1 MTVVKKPIALECKF
15 AIHIPA
21 KTYGGDDYHYVK
33 EIRHY
38 EDGTSEP
45 AVRLIKNYQR
55 SFYVTRPNKRNHQDK
70 KEWEHID
77 NLLEKKCTQSQLRD
91 EVAKAL
97 NLRWSKDPL
106 KRLQVSPYIYGTDI
120 TSTSLIKHD
129 YQTRWPNHLTAY
141 SVATLD
147 IETDV
152 VCGTNDPIMCTITYK
167 NHVFVSV
174 VKWFVEGF
182 SNVEELYRNA
192 ARRYIGEYIDKH
204 NLEIVFNIA
213 EDPVDLIRS
222 CFNNLHTWKPDFL
235 AIWNMDFDIPRM
247 MDTLEKYNVDPI
259 DVFPDPNLPR
269 ELRICKYKQGP
280 KKKITASGR
289 QNPINPA
296 AQWHTL
302 ELTASFYVI
311 DSMCSY
317 RFIRLSE
324 QEEASYGLD
333 DILNKVLGIRK
344 LKFDKANQYVKLKW
358 HQFMQTNYKIEY
370 IVYNNFDSISMIE
383 LEDKLK
389 DLTFTLPSFSAT
401 TDFWNFK
408 SQPKKIA
415 DALYFYCKEKGFILG
430 CVGQEFQK
438 KEEPVVESEDIDVD
452 DKEPDD
458 QTLDLKDWIITLKS
472 HMSVLGLPL
481 ILEDQYILT
490 NFRAF
495 VYDSDC
501 VSAYPS
507 ATSVAN
513 VSKGTTLRE
522 IILIGDIP
530 ERTFRMQ
537 NLNFILGEINAVEY
551 CQTMFKL
558 PKPEE
563 LLKEFMEE

>member
-1 MTVVKKPIALECKF
+1 MTVVKKPIGLECKF

-21 KTYGGDDYHYVK
+21 TTYDGDDYHYVK

-38 EDGTSEP
+38 SDGTCEP
-45 AVRLIKNYQR
+45 AVRLVKNFQR
-55 SFYVTRPNKRNHQDK
+55 SFYITRPNKQNHQDK

-97 NLRWSKDPL
+97 GLRWSKDPL
-106 KRLQVSPYIYGTDI
+106 KRLQTSPYIYGTDI
-120 TSTSLIKHD
+120 TSTSLIKHE
-129 YQTRWPNHLTAY
+129 YQTRWPNHLTGY

-152 VCGTNDPIMCTITYK
+152 VHGTNDPIMCTITYK
-167 NHVFVSV
+167 NQLFISV

-192 ARRYIGEYIDKH
+192 AKKYIREYIDKH
-204 NLEIVFNIA
+204 KLEIVFHVA
-213 EDPVDLIRS
+213 EDPVDLIRN
-222 CFNNLHTWKPDFL
+222 CFNQLHTWKPDFL

-247 MDTLEKYNVDPI
+247 MATLEKYNVDPI
-259 DVFPDPNLPR
+259 DVFADPNLPR
-269 ELRICKYKQGP
+269 ELKICKYKQGP
-280 KKKITASGR
+280 KKKVTASGK
-289 QNPINPA
+289 QIPINPA

-311 DSMCSY
+311 DAMCSY
-317 RFIRLSE
+317 KFIRLSE
-324 QEEASYGLD
+324 QEETSYSLD
-333 DILNKVLGIRK
+333 AILNKVLGIRK
-344 LKFDKANQYVKLKW
+344 LKFDKADQYTGLKW
-358 HQFMQTNYKIEY
+358 HQFMQSEHKIEY
-370 IVYNNFDSISMIE
+370 MVYNNFDSISMIE

-415 DALYFYCKEKGFILG
+415 DALHFYCKEKGFILG
-430 CVGQEFQK
+430 CVGYEVQK
-438 KEEPVVESEDIDVD
+438 KEELAEVEVVDEEKDP
-452 DKEPDD
+452 ED

-481 ILEDQYILT
+481 ILEDKYILT

-558 PKPEE
+558 PKAED

>member
-38 EDGTSEP
+38 EDGTFEP
-45 AVRLIKNYQR
+45 AVRLVKNYQR
-55 SFYVTRPNKRNHQDK
+55 SFYITRPNKRNHQDK

-106 KRLQVSPYIYGTDI
+106 KRLQVSPYLYGTDI

-222 CFNNLHTWKPDFL
+222 CFNNLHIWKPDFL

-247 MDTLEKYNVDPI
+247 METLEKYNVDPI

-280 KKKITASGR
+280 KKKVTASGK
-289 QNPINPA
+289 QIPINPA

-438 KEEPVVESEDIDVD
+438 KEEPVVESEDIDED